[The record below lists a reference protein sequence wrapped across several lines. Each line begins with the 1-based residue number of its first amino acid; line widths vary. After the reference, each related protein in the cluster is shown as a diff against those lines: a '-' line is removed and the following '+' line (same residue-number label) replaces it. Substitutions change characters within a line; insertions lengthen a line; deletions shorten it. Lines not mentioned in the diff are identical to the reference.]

1 MHIRQGMSI
10 RLAVRQ
16 LAFRLLL
23 PSSED
28 VNWPLLGDP
37 MPGFAERNAR
47 TRELALSG
55 TEVLFISIAL
65 FSAVSAIWV
74 LVQRLLFSQ

>member
-1 MHIRQGMSI
+1 
-10 RLAVRQ
+10 
-16 LAFRLLL
+16 
-23 PSSED
+23 
-28 VNWPLLGDP
+28 

-55 TEVLFISIAL
+55 TQVLFTSIAL